1 MIKLIDILFEDLDIS
16 SYLSKW
22 VGTQYMNSFPN
33 AVFNIL
39 KKKHPNF
46 IRNGKIYRGIEISLD
61 TFKEITDELEIVKD
75 PNSGFEY
82 EDYKVLDNFDK
93 KIRRY
98 IFDREK
104 KKYKSWSTDL
114 GGVYNFISI
123 LFNSGRFGYN
133 GNPEVVIISQ
143 KSEYLDLSKL
153 LMFYNLKQELKEVNE
168 TNEVISIIE
177 PNFVIEGISLRQN
190 SMIPYKGNIDKIYN
204 KLK

>member
-1 MIKLIDILFEDLDIS
+1 M
-16 SYLSKW
+16 
-22 VGTQYMNSFPN
+22 
-33 AVFNIL
+33 
-39 KKKHPNF
+39 
-46 IRNGKIYRGIEISLD
+46 D

-204 KLK
+204 KFK